1 MPTGGPIHVRFQPE
15 AANVGLARHLVRDL
29 ASQLPPARLDQVE
42 LVVSELATNA
52 VIHARTPFDVCVR
65 LQPTV
70 RVAVTDA
77 SPEEPK
83 RRDPDRW
90 NIGGRGLM
98 VVDAFAQRWGF
109 EPTAGGK
116 TVWADFGPP

>member
-1 MPTGGPIHVRFQPE
+1 MAQIKPSVNLPGRPRDTKQKLSPPPDYQGSGTGKALVQVHDGDAATDIADTLAAKGVVKSRE
-15 AANVGLARHLVRDL
+15 A
-29 ASQLPPARLDQVE
+29 
-42 LVVSELATNA
+42 
-52 VIHARTPFDVCVR
+52 F
-65 LQPTV
+65 
-70 RVAVTDA
+70 TDA